1 VGLKYFPFG
10 DAFEHAFVSEAGLSI
25 SWQLSAHWH
34 RGDATVNSIG
44 IPISCK
50 LSLLNYLRSDCP
62 CLAPWHGDCFSIAAA
77 RTLKLDWHQPM
88 GKKLT
93 ALLFLMSTFGSTHLL
108 ALGNDEPV
116 EFHQNGYQINVTIAT
131 HPFATYYFDPAV
143 TKPYLFPLRSAKG
156 TVITRSFPM
165 LSDVAGEVHDEPH
178 QRAMYF
184 AHGSINGFDF
194 WGEAAFPKWSNH
206 SARTFGRTV
215 FRKLDQMIGG
225 AESGAL
231 RVTFDLV
238 KPDGT
243 TIAEE
248 TQAYAF
254 RGDENSRTIDCE
266 FTIHAS
272 EGPVEIGDTK
282 EGTFAIRLV
291 KALDSPPGH
300 MVNSA
305 GATGEK
311 EIWGKRADWVDYYG
325 NVSGEDVGIAIFDH
339 PENFRHPTY
348 WHARAYGLL
357 AANPFGVR
365 EFTRDRHQDGAYTIP
380 AGGSLILRYRVLIHH
395 GDYREAQ
402 VADAYKK
409 YAAEK

>member
-1 VGLKYFPFG
+1 VGLEYFPFG
-10 DAFEHAFVSEAGLSI
+10 DAIEPALLSEAGLPI
-25 SWQLSAHWH
+25 RWQLSADWH
-34 RGDATVNSIG
+34 PVDATVNSIG
-44 IPISCK
+44 PPISCK
-50 LSLLNYLRSDCP
+50 LFPLNYLRSDFP
-62 CLAPWHGDCFSIAAA
+62 GLATWHGDCFRISAA
-77 RTLKLDWHQPM
+77 RTSKLDWHQPM

-93 ALLFLMSTFGSTHLL
+93 ALLFLMLTFGTTRLL

-116 EFHQNGYQINVTIAT
+116 EFQQNGNQIDVLIAT
-131 HPFATYYFDPAV
+131 RPFATYYFDPAV
-143 TKPYLFPLRSAKG
+143 AKPYLFPLRSAKG

-165 LSDVAGEVHDEPH
+165 LNDVAGEVRDEPH

-206 SARTFGRTV
+206 SSRTFGRTV
-215 FRKLDQMIGG
+215 FRKIDQMTGG
-225 AESGAL
+225 PDSGTL
-231 RVTFDLV
+231 SVTFHLV

-248 TQAYAF
+248 TQTYIF
-254 RGDENSRTIDCE
+254 RGEENSRTIDCE

-339 PENFRHPTY
+339 PDNFRHPTY

-380 AGGSLILRYRVLIHH
+380 AGGSLILHYRVLIHH

>member
-10 DAFEHAFVSEAGLSI
+10 GAFERAFVSEAGLPI

-34 RGDATVNSIG
+34 QDVATVNSVST
-44 IPISCK
+44 PISCK
-50 LSLLNYLRSDCP
+50 LFPLNYLRTDWP
-62 CLAPWHGDCFSIAAA
+62 CLAPWHGDCFLIAAA
-77 RTLKLDWHQPM
+77 RTLKLDWDHPM

-93 ALLFLMSTFGSTHLL
+93 ALLSLLLTFGPARVL
-108 ALGNDEPV
+108 AFGKEPV
-116 EFHQNGYQINVTIAT
+116 ELQQNGYQIDVLIAGR
-131 HPFATYYFDPAV
+131 PFTTYYFDPRVA
-143 TKPYLFPLRSAKG
+143 KPYLFPLRSAKG

-165 LSDVAGEVHDEPH
+165 LSDIAGEVLDEPH

-225 AESGAL
+225 AESGTL

-238 KPDGT
+238 KPDGK

-248 TQAYAF
+248 TQAYTF
-254 RGDENSRTIDCE
+254 SGEENSRTIDCE

-272 EGPVEIGDTK
+272 EGAVEFGDTK

-357 AANPFGVR
+357 AANPFGAR
-365 EFTRDRHQDGAYTIP
+365 EFTRDRHQDGKYTIP

>member
-1 VGLKYFPFG
+1 M
-10 DAFEHAFVSEAGLSI
+10 
-25 SWQLSAHWH
+25 
-34 RGDATVNSIG
+34 NSIG
-44 IPISCK
+44 TPNSCK
-50 LSLLNYLRSDCP
+50 RFPLNYLRSGCP
-62 CLAPWHGDCFSIAAA
+62 CLAPWHGDCFLITAA
-77 RTLKLDWHQPM
+77 RTWKLNWYQPM

-93 ALLFLMSTFGSTHLL
+93 ALLSLILTFGPARLF

-116 EFHQNGYQINVTIAT
+116 EFQQNGNQINILIAT
-131 HPFATYYFDPAV
+131 RPFATYYFDPAV

-165 LSDVAGEVHDEPH
+165 QSDIAGEARDEPH

-184 AHGSINGFDF
+184 AHGSVDGFDF

-206 SARTFGRTV
+206 SSRTFGRTL
-215 FRKLDQMIGG
+215 FRKIDQMTGG
-225 AESGAL
+225 PDSGTL

-238 KPDGT
+238 KADGA

-248 TQAYAF
+248 TQSYIF
-254 RGDENSRTIDCE
+254 SGDEHSRTIDCE

-291 KALDSPPGH
+291 KTLDSPPGH
-300 MVNSA
+300 MVNST

-365 EFTRDRHQDGAYTIP
+365 EFTRDRRQDGEYTIP

>member
-1 VGLKYFPFG
+1 
-10 DAFEHAFVSEAGLSI
+10 
-25 SWQLSAHWH
+25 
-34 RGDATVNSIG
+34 
-44 IPISCK
+44 
-50 LSLLNYLRSDCP
+50 
-62 CLAPWHGDCFSIAAA
+62 
-77 RTLKLDWHQPM
+77 M

-93 ALLFLMSTFGSTHLL
+93 ALLSLLLTFGPALVL
-108 ALGNDEPV
+108 AFGKDEPV
-116 EFHQNGYQINVTIAT
+116 ELQQNGYQINVLIAGR
-131 HPFATYYFDPAV
+131 PFTTYYFDPGVA
-143 TKPYLFPLRSAKG
+143 KPYLFPLRSAKG

-165 LSDVAGEVHDEPH
+165 LSDIAGEVLDEPH

-184 AHGSINGFDF
+184 AHGSINGFDC

-206 SARTFGRTV
+206 SARTFGRAV

-238 KPDGT
+238 KPNGE

-248 TQAYAF
+248 TQAYTF
-254 RGDENSRTIDCE
+254 LGEENSRTIDCE

-272 EGPVEIGDTK
+272 EGAVEFGDTK

-300 MVNSA
+300 MVDSS

-348 WHARAYGLL
+348 WHARAYGSL

-365 EFTRDRHQDGAYTIP
+365 EFTRDRHQDGKDTIP
-380 AGGSLILRYRVLIHH
+380 PGGSLILRYRVLIHL

>member
-1 VGLKYFPFG
+1 MGLEYFSFG
-10 DAFEHAFVSEAGLSI
+10 DAIEPAFLSEAGLPI
-25 SWQLSAHWH
+25 SRQLSADWH
-34 RGDATVNSIG
+34 QGDATVNSNG
-44 IPISCK
+44 TPISCK
-50 LSLLNYLRSDCP
+50 LFPLNYLRSDSP
-62 CLAPWHGDCFSIAAA
+62 CLTTWHGDCSLAAA
-77 RTLKLDWHQPM
+77 GLTSKLDWHQPM
-88 GKKLT
+88 RKKLT
-93 ALLFLMSTFGSTHLL
+93 ALLLLMLTFGSTPFL
-108 ALGNDEPV
+108 ALGSDKPV
-116 EFHQNGYQINVTIAT
+116 EFQHNGNQINILIDTR
-131 HPFATYYFDPAV
+131 PFATYYFDPAIA
-143 TKPYLFPLRSAKG
+143 KPYLFPLRSAKG

-165 LSDVAGEVHDEPH
+165 LGDISGEVRDEPH

-206 SARTFGRTV
+206 SARTFGRTL
-215 FRKLDQMIGG
+215 FHTLDQMIGG
-225 AESGAL
+225 PESGTL

-248 TQAYAF
+248 TQAYTF
-254 RGDENSRTIDCE
+254 SGDENSRTMDCE
-266 FTIHAS
+266 FTIHGS
-272 EGPVEIGDTK
+272 EGAIEFGDTK

-291 KALDSPPGH
+291 KDLDSPPGL

-305 GATGEK
+305 GANGEK

-339 PENFRHPTY
+339 PQNFRHPTY

-380 AGGSLILRYRVLIHH
+380 AGGSLTLRYRVLIHH

-409 YAAEK
+409 YAAGK